1 MIRALW
7 VALLPAVACGRS
19 QGVPDQELGEL
30 VIANAGSSAAIEVA
44 KAARDPVELGR
55 ALMMPHHDV
64 LAALG
69 PHTVS
74 ITTHTTVEEAGKVT
88 TELGDQTTLEI
99 GEGATFHGLY
109 TNTGD
114 YGREVTF
121 VDGTLYLR
129 PRYQRWH
136 ARAPET
142 TAEPGEL
149 RDAFFEPIAA
159 TWELLAPGVEP
170 SGQGTAEVA
179 GRAGTKIAIKMSPR
193 PARPAEEKL
202 AQRTWR
208 EQRTVED
215 VSGEVILDT
224 AKGVPLAV
232 KLSGTVGFSRDGRR
246 FQMKTSLTA
255 TLASIGTPVAITAPS
270 ADEIVATPERRR
282 EVDERDYLLEGI
294 APPLRKNPDGTA
306 ARPSLPTTSTK
317 RKAP

>member
-7 VALLPAVACGRS
+7 VALLPALACGRS
-19 QGVPDQELGEL
+19 QGVPDQELGDL
-30 VIANAGSSAAIEVA
+30 VLAPDDANAAIEVA
-44 KAARDPVELGR
+44 KAARDPAELGR
-55 ALMMPHHDV
+55 ALALPHHDV

-74 ITTHTTVEEAGKVT
+74 IATTTTVEEAGKVT

-99 GEGATFHGLY
+99 GEGDAFHGLY

-121 VDGTLYLR
+121 VGGRLYLR

-142 TAEPGEL
+142 DAEPGAL

-159 TWELLAPGVEP
+159 TWELLAPGIEL
-170 SGQGTAEVA
+170 SDQGAAEVG
-179 GRAGTKIAIKMSPR
+179 GRAGRKIAIKRSPE
-193 PARPAEEKL
+193 PARPADETL

-208 EQRTVED
+208 EQRVVED
-215 VSGEVILDT
+215 VSGEVILD
-224 AKGVPLAV
+224 ADKGVPLAV
-232 KLSGTVGFSRDGRR
+232 KLAGTVGFARDGRR
-246 FQMKTSLTA
+246 FQMKTTLTA
-255 TLASIGTPVAITAPS
+255 TLASIGTPVAIAAPPD
-270 ADEIVATPERRR
+270 DEIVATPERRR
-282 EVDERDYLLEGI
+282 EVDERDYLLDGI

-306 ARPSLPTTSTK
+306 ARPSLPVK
-317 RKAP
+317 REAR

>member
-7 VALLPAVACGRS
+7 VALLPALACGRS
-19 QGVPDQELGEL
+19 QGVPDQELGDL
-30 VIANAGSSAAIEVA
+30 VLAPDDANAAIEVA
-44 KAARDPVELGR
+44 KAARDPAELGR
-55 ALMMPHHDV
+55 ALALPHHDV

-74 ITTHTTVEEAGKVT
+74 IATTTTVEEAGKVT

-99 GEGATFHGLY
+99 GEGDAFHGLY

-121 VDGTLYLR
+121 VGGRLYLR

-142 TAEPGEL
+142 DAEPGAL

-159 TWELLAPGVEP
+159 TWELLAPGVEL
-170 SGQGTAEVA
+170 SDQGAAEVG
-179 GRAGTKIAIKMSPR
+179 GRAGRKIAIKRSPE
-193 PARPAEEKL
+193 PARPADETL

-208 EQRTVED
+208 EQRVVED
-215 VSGEVILDT
+215 VSGEVILD
-224 AKGVPLAV
+224 ADKGVPLAV
-232 KLSGTVGFSRDGRR
+232 KLAGTVGFARDGRR
-246 FQMKTSLTA
+246 FQMKTTLTA
-255 TLASIGTPVAITAPS
+255 TLASIGTPVAIAAPPD
-270 ADEIVATPERRR
+270 DEIVATPERRR
-282 EVDERDYLLEGI
+282 EVDERDYLLDGI

-306 ARPSLPTTSTK
+306 ARPSLPVK
-317 RKAP
+317 REAR